1 MQKLKTSRPVVSMRA
16 GRNDW
21 YRIENKAS
29 LDRAEVYIYDEIGY
43 FGVSADDFVND
54 LNTVTASKIDL
65 HLNTPGGEV
74 FDGIAIYNALKNH
87 EAEVTVYIDALAASA
102 GSFIAMAGDTVIIE
116 KTAQMMIHDA
126 MSLAIGNA
134 KDMREQ
140 ADRLD
145 NMSDTIAG
153 IYADKTAGSVEEW
166 REKMSAE
173 TWFNAQEA
181 VDAGLA
187 DRINGQDKDDDDTKK
202 LENSWDLSIFAYAG
216 RDKAPAP
223 VANKTELEFDPSNFR
238 AALKGVN

>member
-1 MQKLKTSRPVVSMRA
+1 MQNLKTTRSLVNLRA

-21 YRIENKAS
+21 FRIENKAAANT
-29 LDRAEVYIYDEIGY
+29 AEVYIYDEIGY
-43 FGVSADDFVND
+43 FGTTADDFIKELQN
-54 LNTVTASKIDL
+54 LTQTKIDL

-87 EAEVTVYIDALAASA
+87 DAEVTVYVDALAASA

-126 MSLAIGNA
+126 MSLAIGNST
-134 KDMREQ
+134 DIREL

-145 NMSDTIAG
+145 NMSNTIAG
-153 IYADKTAGSVEEW
+153 IYADKTGGSVEDW
-166 REKMSAE
+166 RNKMSAE

-181 VDAGLA
+181 VGAGLA
-187 DRINGQDKDDDDTKK
+187 DSINGQATKT
-202 LENSWDLSIFAYAG
+202 ENTFDLSIFAYAG

-223 VANKTELEFDPSNFR
+223 VENKTELDFDPSNFR
-238 AALKGVN
+238 AALKGVS